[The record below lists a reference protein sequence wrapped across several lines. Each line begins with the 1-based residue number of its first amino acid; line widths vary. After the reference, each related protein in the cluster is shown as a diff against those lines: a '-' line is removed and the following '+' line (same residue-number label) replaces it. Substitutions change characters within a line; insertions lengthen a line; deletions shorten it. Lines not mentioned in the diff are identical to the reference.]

1 TTPLTVNGQGGG
13 DSIVVDFGALNA
25 AVNINETGGGTNTV
39 TLNGTNAGDTIGVTG
54 AQTTDGSQTVT
65 YLGIQ
70 GTTVNGGNG
79 SDTFNV
85 TPSSA
90 IALTL
95 NGGLPT
101 PPTLPGDRL
110 NVDLT
115 GTTNPAL
122 NKTFSPATGYSGNWS
137 FGNRKSVNFT
147 GIETL
152 SPDSGA
158 IVVNGG

>member
-1 TTPLTVNGQGGG
+1 LGGGG
-13 DSIVVDFGALNA
+13 DSIIVDFGALNA
-25 AVNINETGGGTNTV
+25 AVTVSETGSGTNTV
-39 TLNGTNAGDTIGVTG
+39 TLNSTNAGDTIGVTG

-65 YLGIQ
+65 YMGIQ

-90 IALTL
+90 IALNL

-110 NVDLT
+110 NVDLK
-115 GTTNPAL
+115 GP
-122 NKTFSPATGYSGNWS
+122 PI
-137 FGNRKSVNFT
+137 R
-147 GIETL
+147 
-152 SPDSGA
+152 P
-158 IVVNGG
+158 